1 MLKEGENIVFLKLR
15 IQDEIKDLT
24 LNHPELLDE
33 YKKDALKSLFTSVTS
48 KETMSA
54 KDFRDVVSTIEP
66 DFYQGQTL
74 EQAEEEWESMKAGL
88 IFVSLFVFIVGALIL
103 KLVF

>member
-33 YKKDALKSLFTSVTS
+33 YKKDALKSLFNSVTS

-74 EQAEEEWESMKAGL
+74 EEAEAEWESIKEGL
-88 IFVSLFVFIVGALIL
+88 IIFSVFVVIVGALIL
-103 KLVF
+103 KWVF